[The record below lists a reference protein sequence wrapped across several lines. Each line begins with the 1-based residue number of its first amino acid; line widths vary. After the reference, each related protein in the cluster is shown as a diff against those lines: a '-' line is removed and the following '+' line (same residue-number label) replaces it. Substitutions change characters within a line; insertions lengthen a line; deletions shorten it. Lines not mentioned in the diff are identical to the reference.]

1 MNISEMSLDDLVKEI
16 MILDNNKELKRQE
29 IALIT
34 TKANLLR
41 DEINKRYHNDG
52 VVVEYLTKQKIKNV
66 SRET

>member
-16 MILDNNKELKRQE
+16 MILDNNKEIKRKE

-34 TKANLLR
+34 TKANILR
-41 DEINKRYHNDG
+41 NEINKRYPDDS
-52 VVVEYLTKQKIKNV
+52 VVVEFLTKQKIKNV